1 MNRKDRETKQN
12 KHQAKLREWEE
23 KNYDGKEEKNQKWI
37 YIPVNE

>member
-12 KHQAKLREWEE
+12 KHQAKLREWEK
-23 KNYDGKEEKNQKWI
+23 KNDGKEEKNQKWI